1 MVGNC
6 INKTKY
12 IKLKDRGACGLIEE
26 SFPAQQLYKFV
37 HGISI
42 DVKVESKRESEILSA
57 SFQNGFPNWCGV
69 RMRMVMVNGVVIFV
83 ADLKFV
89 SAQLPVCERQS
100 VLPAEL
106 AVHGH
111 TVQVNHHITEA
122 IDRDNRER
130 KII

>member
-12 IKLKDRGACGLIEE
+12 IKLKARGACGLIEE

-42 DVKVESKRESEILSA
+42 DVKVELKRESEILSA

-111 TVQVNHHITEA
+111 TV
-122 IDRDNRER
+122 
-130 KII
+130 